1 MVEPVAELSKSRYL
15 QTPDILKKTRSQL
28 VLSPK
33 TTLAISKKDIRLT
46 LKASTLDGI
55 FASIF
60 ESATSGVILSNFL
73 LQLGAT
79 SVEIGILSAIPM
91 VVNLLQ
97 PLGAYIADRTTSR
110 HWYNLYIFGVS
121 RLLWLVL
128 VVEIVWGRQHTDSH
142 QLLEWTLATALAAS
156 LLAAFANSNWFS
168 WMAAVVPHRLRGRYF
183 GFRNSA
189 VSLIALL
196 GVPLMGLGMS
206 TWGTDPIFGY
216 SIVLFLGV
224 LAGLIS
230 LGFQFWM
237 VDVNPQV
244 YGKEE
249 DAEQFAEKPSQNTK
263 DSTSIKYIAD
273 CSNPVVG
280 TRHCRVLTLDERRV
294 PPLDEPGIRYK
305 TEFLPVILKDSN
317 FLIFLGYLILWTFA
331 VNISAPFFNIY
342 LLKDLNLD
350 VSLVTI
356 YNSLSA
362 GANLLL
368 LLFWGKLADRWGNR
382 PLLIA
387 VGVLVAITP
396 VLWLVTGN
404 YPLALWVWLPLLHL
418 LGGTTIGA
426 IELCTKNIQMEIAP
440 IKQPSTYFAI
450 AAAVAGVAGAC
461 GTTAGG
467 FLTELPG
474 MSLMALFALSAGMR
488 LIALLPLVLVREPRS
503 LSLREL
509 LPPFLLLQFKRS

>member
-1 MVEPVAELSKSRYL
+1 MVEPVAESNKVRSL
-15 QTPDILKKTRSQL
+15 QNPDILEKTKSQL
-28 VLSPK
+28 VLSP
-33 TTLAISKKDIRLT
+33 TTVLDVSKKDIRST
-46 LKASTLDGI
+46 LKASTLDGL
-55 FASIF
+55 FASVF

-91 VVNLLQ
+91 VVNLVQ

-110 HWYNLYIFGVS
+110 HWYNLWIFGVS
-121 RLLWLVL
+121 RLLWLAL

-142 QLLEWTLATALAAS
+142 KLLEWTLATALAAS
-156 LLAAFANSNWFS
+156 LLGAFANSNWFS

-189 VSLIALL
+189 VSLITLL
-196 GVPLMGLGMS
+196 GVPLMGLGVS

-216 SIVLFLGV
+216 GIVLFLGV

-230 LGFQFWM
+230 LVFQFLM

-244 YGKEE
+244 FGKDE
-249 DAEQFAEKPSQNTK
+249 DAEKFTEKSGKIQT
-263 DSTSIKYIAD
+263 D
-273 CSNPVVG
+273 
-280 TRHCRVLTLDERRV
+280 
-294 PPLDEPGIRYK
+294 
-305 TEFLPVILKDSN
+305 FLPSILKDYN
-317 FLIFLGYLILWTFA
+317 FLIFLGYLVLWTFA
-331 VNISAPFFNIY
+331 VNLSAPFFNIY
-342 LLKDLNLD
+342 LLKDLSLD

-368 LLFWGKLADRWGNR
+368 LLFWGRLADRWGNR
-382 PLLIA
+382 PVLIA
-387 VGVLVAITP
+387 VGILVAITP
-396 VLWLVTGN
+396 MLWLFTGN
-404 YPLALWVWLPLLHL
+404 YPLALWVCLPLLHL
-418 LGGTTIGA
+418 LGGTTMGA

-450 AAAVAGVAGAC
+450 AAAVAGLAGAL

-467 FLTELPG
+467 FLAEVPG
-474 MSLMALFALSAGMR
+474 MSLGGLFALSALLR
-488 LIALLPLVLVREPRS
+488 LIAILPLVLVREPRS
-503 LSLREL
+503 LSLRSL
-509 LPPFLLLQFKRS
+509 LPAFLLKNPIPF

>member
-1 MVEPVAELSKSRYL
+1 MVEPVAELNKAQSI
-15 QTPDILKKTRSQL
+15 QTPDILEKTRSQL
-28 VLSPK
+28 VLSPTK
-33 TTLAISKKDIRLT
+33 TLEISKKDIRST
-46 LKASTLDGI
+46 LKASTLDGV
-55 FASIF
+55 FASVF
-60 ESATSGVILSNFL
+60 ESATTGVILSNFL

-79 SVEIGILSAIPM
+79 SIEIGILSAIPM
-91 VVNLLQ
+91 VVNLVQ

-110 HWYNLYIFGVS
+110 HWYNLFIFGVS

-142 QLLEWTLATALAAS
+142 QLLEWTLATAFAAS

-189 VSLIALL
+189 VSLITLL

-216 SIVLFLGV
+216 CIVLFVGI

-230 LGFQFWM
+230 LGFQFLM

-244 YGKEE
+244 FGK
-249 DAEQFAEKPSQNTK
+249 PIVGTRL
-263 DSTSIKYIAD
+263 
-273 CSNPVVG
+273 VVG
-280 TRHCRVLTLDERRV
+280 TRQCRVPTLH
-294 PPLDEPGIRYK
+294 EPEIHSK
-305 TEFLPVILKDSN
+305 TDFLPDILKDYN
-317 FLIFLGYLILWTFA
+317 FLIFLGYLVLWTFA
-331 VNISAPFFNIY
+331 VNLSAPFFNIY
-342 LLKDLNLD
+342 LLKDLHLD
-350 VSLVTI
+350 VTLVTI

-368 LLFWGKLADRWGNR
+368 LLFWGRLADRWGNR
-382 PLLIA
+382 PLLIG
-387 VGVLVAITP
+387 VGVLMAVTP

-418 LGGTTIGA
+418 LGGTTLGA

-450 AAAVAGVAGAC
+450 AAAVAGLAGAL

-467 FLTELPG
+467 FLAEVPG
-474 MSLMALFALSAGMR
+474 MSLGALFALSALLR
-488 LIALLPLVLVREPRS
+488 LIAILPLVLVREPRS
-503 LSLREL
+503 LSLRSL
-509 LPPFLLLQFKRS
+509 LPFHQKIPSLFRGWDFLK